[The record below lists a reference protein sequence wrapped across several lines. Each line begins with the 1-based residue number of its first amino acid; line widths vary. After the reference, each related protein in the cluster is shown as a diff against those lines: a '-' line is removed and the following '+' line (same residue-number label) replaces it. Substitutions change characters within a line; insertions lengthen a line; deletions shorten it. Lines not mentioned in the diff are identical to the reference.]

1 MCLIP
6 QKAKINKAP
15 SRKERSVEEMLHE
28 IAFVLRMTKQ
38 VKESIL
44 ADRAEPKGEKSNSE
58 PELSIVSA

>member
-6 QKAKINKAP
+6 HKAKINKTP
-15 SRKERSVEEMLHE
+15 TRKERTVEEMLHE

-44 ADRAEPKGEKSNSE
+44 ADRAELKGEKSNSE
-58 PELSIVSA
+58 PEISIVSA

>member
-6 QKAKINKAP
+6 
-15 SRKERSVEEMLHE
+15 RKPKVAMNANRSNRSVEEMLHE

-44 ADRAEPKGEKSNSE
+44 ADRAEPACGRPNSE

>member
-6 QKAKINKAP
+6 RKAKNMKTATRP
-15 SRKERSVEEMLHE
+15 ARSVEEMLHE

-44 ADRAEPKGEKSNSE
+44 ADRAELKGQRPNSE
-58 PELSIVSA
+58 SELNIVSA